1 MRNFATILASTA
13 LIAGSAEA
21 AKSLHMYDPM
31 TLSQTYGPSNMQ
43 LAQTVTMAPPAAEA
57 KPAAAEAKATPAPTP
72 AAKNDPAQDA
82 ALKKKWCVEN
92 VESTFFNADGV
103 PRTALE
109 QFSTFV
115 NQICPQLEAEVPMG
129 VVVSQ
134 CFHTGYF
141 LLRELRPLAD
151 NAKGPNGVQFKT
163 DFSNY
168 VDDFCENY
176 ADVLPRRTG
185 FVRKINGVEDAS
197 EFQDA
202 CFAEL
207 AENPKLNTWF
217 DPIDPLSSI
226 T

>member
-1 MRNFATILASTA
+1 LLRFQ
-13 LIAGSAEA
+13 SAEA

-115 NQICPQLEAEVPMG
+115 NQICPQLEAEVP
-129 VVVSQ
+129 SKYRT
-134 CFHTGYF
+134 FPPKIRN
-141 LLRELRPLAD
+141 LLYPDKA
-151 NAKGPNGVQFKT
+151 VQS
-163 DFSNY
+163 FSGRGR
-168 VDDFCENY
+168 FP
-176 ADVLPRRTG
+176 VLPHG
-185 FVRKINGVEDAS
+185 
-197 EFQDA
+197 
-202 CFAEL
+202 L
-207 AENPKLNTWF
+207 L
-217 DPIDPLSSI
+217 PL